1 MYIVCVTACPV
12 GIAHTYMAA
21 ANLEKAIKAKGHEA
35 KVETQGAQ
43 GLENE
48 ITAEDVARADACVI
62 ASDVRIKN
70 PERFESIPTLTVGV
84 SEAVKDANGVIEE
97 LLEAIS

>member
-1 MYIVCVTACPV
+1 MYIVCVTSCPV

-21 ANLEKAIKAKGHEA
+21 ANLEKAAKKAGLEV

-48 ITAEDVARADACVI
+48 ITKEDIKRADACIV
-62 ASDVRIKN
+62 ASDVRIKAM
-70 PERFESIPTLTVGV
+70 ERFDDVPTLEVGV
-84 SEAVKDANGVIEE
+84 SEAVKDADGIIKE
-97 LLEAIS
+97 LLEAIG